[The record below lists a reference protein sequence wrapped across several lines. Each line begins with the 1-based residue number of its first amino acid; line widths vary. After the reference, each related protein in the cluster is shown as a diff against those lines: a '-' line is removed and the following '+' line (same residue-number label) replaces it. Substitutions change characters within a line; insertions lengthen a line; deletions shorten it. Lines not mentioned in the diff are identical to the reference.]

1 MCNEQKATF
10 YHTYEKQTCC
20 YYSYVYHKSKGQKNN
35 KVFGGMMLQTIK
47 GKGYAS

>member
-1 MCNEQKATF
+1 MSREQHFITLMRNKRVVITVIYITKA
-10 YHTYEKQTCC
+10 KAR
-20 YYSYVYHKSKGQKNN
+20 KNN